1 MANRAYFYAYR
12 DDAEELLFLSESW
25 HPIPFWFKVALS
37 TGAEMIPSQIFE
49 GDEPVAI
56 QAPFKAG
63 LERLF
68 EFGAYLQSQSV
79 PDADLLQDFLDRTRH
94 YFGPEQVNN
103 HHFLLEAAE
112 IYDLIP
118 EETPE
123 DQNEQLLFEIQR
135 MGVEMAKILADKPGD
150 LRKAVASPWVK
161 YLWNNW
167 EEAMDVRWL
176 IDEEG

>member
-12 DDAEELLFLSESW
+12 DDADELLFLSESW

-37 TGAEMIPSQIFE
+37 VSPEMISSQIFE
-49 GDEPVAI
+49 GEEPVAI
-56 QAPFKAG
+56 QGQFTQG
-63 LERLF
+63 LNRLF
-68 EFGAYLQSQSV
+68 EFGEYLMTQTV
-79 PDADLLQDFLDRTRH
+79 PDSDLLQDFLERTRH
-94 YFGPEQVNN
+94 YFGPEQINN
-103 HHFLLEAAE
+103 HFFLLEAAE

-135 MGVEMAKILADKPGD
+135 MGVELAKILADKPED
-150 LRKAVASPWVK
+150 MRKMVASPWVK

-176 IDEEG
+176 IDETA